1 MEDDVLDLI
10 DPQIANEDELMLT
23 ADRLF
28 SEAGDSMIAK
38 AKVLETIVSM
48 MLDLPQIRIDLYKNV
63 ISRKHKVPKQGIAD
77 MLKTARAERDASMG
91 VEPGDDE
98 TSTLSVPLITR
109 VESYINR
116 RYVIR
121 YNVISN
127 QFQCRRNED
136 ESRYELM
143 NENNILR
150 DLRTHHF
157 NYPMSNLIEL
167 LKSDFVMQY
176 NPFREYFE
184 KLPKWDGHT
193 DHIGNLAK
201 YIELEDESDR
211 DRFKRM
217 FRKMFI
223 RSIACSFEEAFN
235 KHAFILVH
243 EQQSSGKTTFL
254 RWLCP
259 DSLKDYYTE
268 HLSLDKDGMIA
279 LTENFIIN
287 MDELS
292 TLSKYEINSLK
303 SLLSKDK
310 VKVRIPYERRPS
322 ILQRR
327 CNFIGSTNRREFLT
341 DETGNVRWICFVI
354 KSINWNYMK
363 EVDIDQV
370 WAQAYHAKEETR
382 EDYQLTAAEILENED
397 ANRSFI
403 LRTPEMELIQKYYEP
418 SEDGKHGAQFL
429 TATDIL
435 KFLQS
440 KVSMKINNVNV
451 GKAMSILGFR
461 RDQRFQYE
469 KQYQIKGYWVYE
481 KSDIDVANDQTKLN
495 LGVGDTFPDQESK
508 PPF

>member
-1 MEDDVLDLI
+1 MEPELDLI
-10 DPQIANEDELMLT
+10 DPQIVNEDELMLT
-23 ADRLF
+23 AERLF
-28 SEAGDSMIAK
+28 AEAGDSIAAK
-38 AKVLETIVSM
+38 ANAMEQIVIQ
-48 MLDLPQIRIDLYKNV
+48 MLDLPQVRIDLYKNV
-63 ISRKHKVPKQGIAD
+63 LSRKYKMPKQAIAD
-77 MLKTARAERDASMG
+77 MLKTMRAERDASMG
-91 VEPGDDE
+91 IEPEEE
-98 TSTLSVPLITR
+98 TDRLSVPLITR
-109 VESYINR
+109 VEAYINR
-116 RYVIR
+116 RYIIR

-127 QFQCRRNED
+127 QFQSRANNDED
-136 ESRYELM
+136 KFELM

-167 LKSDFVMQY
+167 LKSDFVPKY
-176 NPFREYFE
+176 NPIREYFE
-184 KLPKWDGHT
+184 NLPKWDGHT
-193 DHIGNLAK
+193 DHIANLAK

-211 DRFKRM
+211 ERFKRM
-217 FRKMFI
+217 FRKMFV

-259 DSLKDYYTE
+259 DALKDYYTE

-354 KSINWNYMK
+354 KRINWNYTR
-363 EVDIDQV
+363 DIDINMV
-370 WAQAYHAKEETR
+370 WAQAFHLKEETR
-382 EDYQLTAAEILENED
+382 EEYQLTAAEIVENEE
-397 ANRSFI
+397 ANRNFI
-403 LRTPEMELIQKYYEP
+403 LRTPEMELIQKYYDV
-418 SEDGKHGAQFL
+418 SEEGKTGAQFV
-429 TATDIL
+429 TATDIV
-435 KFLQS
+435 KYLQS
-440 KVSMKINNVNV
+440 KVTMKINNINV
-451 GKAMSILGFR
+451 GKAMSILGYK
-461 RDQRFQYE
+461 RDQRFQGDSG
-469 KQYQIKGYWVYE
+469 YQIKGYWVYE
-481 KSDIDVANDQTKLN
+481 KGELDVANDQSKLN
-495 LGVGDTFPDQESK
+495 TGVDQPENPSEKFP
-508 PPF
+508 F